1 MKGASEEMRLHD
13 RVRSN
18 PRPAIVWAVGVA
30 ILVLL
35 ELGRI
40 ADGLVRAGDITR
52 IVLSLIA
59 SVPLWVGRNVAAEL
73 PGSIGMLMGNVA
85 VIITTALLML
95 VIAPLILRLLPGGS
109 IADRHNVTN
118 TPEYRLA
125 VDLVVVT
132 GLLLVGFAALAYT
145 PVGALADAMS
155 RTIGDGVRTVGHL
168 PTITGRETIPNEGHR
183 LPDGGWAGTFLGLS
197 PAWAWG
203 IRVGVIYGYAFVAL
217 AWAWVGYTTYR
228 SYYRVA
234 DWTPRDDSINRMR
247 RHWWGLFGLTVVFAF
262 VVMAIWAPSLGPV
275 DIQHNHFQPYQHEFT
290 YLSEDGEVESI
301 LHGSANLDTRSQGGA
316 STVGIWSYDQYD
328 RWAPLGTATN
338 GADLFTVLAFGA
350 RTSLVIGLVS
360 IGLGTMIALALSL
373 ITAYYKGLIDVLTV
387 VTSDAIISI
396 PAFLF
401 VLLIS
406 VLFQQADHPIAD
418 VYDGG
423 LLLAL
428 IFAAVYWPGLW
439 RSIRGPSLQVAEG
452 EWVDAARS
460 YGQRPMT
467 IMRKHMA
474 PYVATYILIY
484 ASLLLGGIII
494 ATAALSFL
502 GLGVTHPT
510 PEWGRIVDQGR
521 SYVGTSAWHVSTVP
535 GLMIVLVVTGFN
547 ALGDALRDAID
558 PESTGGGAADATA
571 AGGGG

>member
-1 MKGASEEMRLHD
+1 MSAENEEMWLRE
-13 RVRSN
+13 RISTT
-18 PRPAIVWAVGVA
+18 PRPAVLWLVGVVV
-30 ILVLL
+30 LVVL

-40 ADGLVRAGDITR
+40 ADGVVRAGEIFR
-52 IVLSLIA
+52 AVLGLIA
-59 SVPLWVGRNVAAEL
+59 AVPQWVGRNVAAEV
-73 PGSIGMLMGNVA
+73 PGGLGLLFGNLA
-85 VIITTALLML
+85 VVITAALIALLA
-95 VIAPLILRLLPGGS
+95 APLFVRMLPGGS
-109 IADRHNVTN
+109 IAER
-118 TPEYRLA
+118 Y
-125 VDLVVVT
+125 DLGRTEEHGMAIDWMVVV
-132 GLLLVGFAALAYT
+132 GILLVGFAALAYT
-145 PVGALADAMS
+145 PVGAVADVLS
-155 RTIGDGVRTVGHL
+155 RTLGQGMRTVGQL
-168 PTITGRETIPNEGHR
+168 PTLTGRETIPNEGHR
-183 LPDGGWAGTFLGLS
+183 LPDGGWEGTFLGLS
-197 PAWAWG
+197 PAQAWV
-203 IRVGVIYGYAFVAL
+203 IRVAVIYGYAFVAL
-217 AWAWVGYTTYR
+217 AWLWVGYTTFR
-228 SYYRVA
+228 SHYRVA
-234 DWTPRDDSINRMR
+234 DWTPRDDSINRLR
-247 RHWWGLFGLTVVFAF
+247 RHWWGLFGLAVVFAF
-262 VVMAIWAPSLGPV
+262 IVMAMWAPSLGPV
-275 DIQHNHFQPYQHEFT
+275 DIQHNHYQPYQHEFT

-350 RTSLVIGLVS
+350 RTSLVIGLIA
-360 IGLGTMIALALSL
+360 IGLGTTIALALSL

-406 VLFQQADHPIAD
+406 VLFQQADHPIAE

-460 YGQRPMT
+460 YGQRPTT

-558 PESTGGGAADATA
+558 PESTGGEAGEATA